1 MYVGDLMFDIE
12 EELKRLPDKPGVYLM
27 KNKNNEVI
35 YVGKAKVIKNRVR
48 SYFQKGQNH
57 NKKTIELVSN
67 IVSFE
72 YIVTDTEME
81 ALILE
86 CNLIKKYYP
95 KYNIALKDNKG
106 YPYIKITNGEFPR
119 VYVTKNYLKDDSTYY
134 GPYTSATSV
143 YEVMELIDN
152 LWLPRTCKKNLPKDI
167 GKGRACLNYHIKK
180 CSAPCIAKIDK
191 EEYGANIQ
199 TIRNFLN
206 GDNKKIVEDLKSKML
221 ELSENLEFEKAGN
234 IRDKIFAIN
243 KLSEKQKIEKNNED
257 NKDIIAV
264 AKVENTAM
272 VQIFFIRKGRMLGRE
287 QFIFDDVEEVELK
300 EILNDFIKQFYSD
313 LTYVPEEIIVE
324 YDIEEELLKEWLMT
338 LRGGKVTITVPKKG
352 EKLKLLNMAY
362 KNASLS
368 LLQFGDNMLKENNKI
383 KTALNEIEE
392 ALGIDS
398 NLTRIESYDISNVQ
412 GYESVG
418 SMIVFNNGKPK
429 KEDYRKFKIK
439 TVVGPDDYKSMYE
452 VISRRFNR
460 YVKEISG
467 ELKSNKFNVLPDIIL
482 VDGGQ
487 GQITSAKKATEEL
500 GLDILIAGIVKDDK
514 HRTRGLLYNGKII
527 EINKRGEGFKLL
539 TRIQDEVHR
548 FALEYHRKLRTKTV
562 TNSKLDEIKGVGPA
576 RRTALYKHFGTIE
589 KIKEATLEELEQVDG
604 VSKKVAN
611 DIYLY
616 FNNDL
621 LK

>member
-1 MYVGDLMFDIE
+1 MFDIE
-12 EELKRLPDKPGVYLM
+12 EELKKLPEKPGVYLM
-27 KNKNNEVI
+27 KNKDEEII
-35 YVGKAKVIKNRVR
+35 YVGKAKIIKNRVR

-106 YPYIKITNGEFPR
+106 YPYIKVTKDRFPR
-119 VYVTKNYLKDDSTYY
+119 VYVTRNYVKDDSTYY
-134 GPYTSATSV
+134 GPYTSGTAV
-143 YEVMELIDN
+143 YEVMELINN
-152 LWLPRTCKKNLPKDI
+152 LWLPRTCKKNLPYEI

-180 CSAPCIAKIDK
+180 CSGACINKISE
-191 EEYGANIQ
+191 EEYNSRIIL
-199 TIRNFLN
+199 IRKFLD
-206 GDNKKIVEDLKSKML
+206 GDNKEIIEQLKEEML
-221 ELSENLEFEKAGN
+221 KLSDNLEFEKAGTL
-234 IRDKIFAIN
+234 RDKIYAIN
-243 KLSEKQKIEKNNED
+243 RLGEKQKIEKDNDD

-287 QFIFDDVEEVELK
+287 QFVFDNVQDSELK
-300 EILNDFIKQFYSD
+300 EILVDFLKQFYGD

-324 YDIEEELLKEWLMT
+324 YEIEDELLIEWLNL
-338 LRGGKVTITVPKKG
+338 LRGNKVLITIPKKG
-352 EKLKLLNMAY
+352 EKLKLLEMAY

-368 LLQFGDNMLKENNKI
+368 LVQFGDKI
-383 KTALNEIEE
+383 VKDNRKINE
-392 ALGIDS
+392 ALTEIQNALDINV
-398 NLTRIESYDISNVQ
+398 NLNRIESYDISNVQ

-418 SMIVFNNGKPK
+418 SMIVFQNGKPK
-429 KEDYRKFKIK
+429 KDDYRKFKIK

-482 VDGGQ
+482 VDGGA
-487 GQITSAKKATEEL
+487 GQITSAKKAIEEL
-500 GLDILIAGIVKDDK
+500 GLDVLVAGIVKDDK
-514 HRTRGLLYNGKII
+514 HRTRGLLFEGEIL

-548 FALEYHRKLRTKTV
+548 FALEYHRKLRTKTI
-562 TNSKLDEIKGVGPA
+562 TNSKLDEIKGVGA
-576 RRTALYKHFGTIE
+576 TRRNALYKHFGTIE
-589 KIKEATLEELEQVDG
+589 KIKEATLEELEQVPNIN
-604 VSKKVAN
+604 KKIARE
-611 DIYLY
+611 IYLY

>member
-1 MYVGDLMFDIE
+1 MFNIS
-12 EELKRLPDKPGVYLM
+12 EELKKLPEKPGVYLM
-27 KNKNNEVI
+27 KNKDDEII

-57 NKKTIELVSN
+57 NKKTIELVNN

-106 YPYIKITNGEFPR
+106 YPYIKITRDEFPR
-119 VYVTKNYLKDDSTYY
+119 VYVTKNYIKDDSIYY
-134 GPYTSATSV
+134 GPYTSGTAV
-143 YEVMELIDN
+143 YEVMELINN
-152 LWLPRTCKKNLPKDI
+152 LWLPRTCKKNLPRDI
-167 GKGRACLNYHIKK
+167 GKSRACLNYHIKK
-180 CSAPCIAKIDK
+180 CSAPCIGKIDQQQYDDK
-191 EEYGANIQ
+191 VKI
-199 TIRNFLN
+199 IKKFLD
-206 GDNKKIVEDLKSKML
+206 GDNKDIIDNLKEEML
-221 ELSENLEFEKAGN
+221 KLSDNLEFEKAGS
-234 IRDKIFAIN
+234 IRDKIYSIN
-243 KLSEKQKIEKNNED
+243 RLSEKQKIEKGNDENR
-257 NKDIIAV
+257 DIIAV

-272 VQIFFIRKGRMLGRE
+272 VQIFFVRKGRMLGRE
-287 QFIFDDVEEVELK
+287 QFVFEDVEELELK
-300 EILNDFIKQFYSD
+300 QILEDFIKQFYGD

-324 YDIEEELLKEWLMT
+324 YTIEDKLVLEWLNT
-338 LRGGKVTITVPKKG
+338 LRGSKVVITVPKKG
-352 EKLKLLNMAY
+352 EKLKLVNMAY

-368 LLQFGDNMLKENNKI
+368 LLQFGEKIVKENHKTN
-383 KTALNEIEE
+383 TALSELQT
-392 ALGIDS
+392 ALRLKKTI
-398 NLTRIESYDISNVQ
+398 NRIESYDISNVQ

-418 SMIVFNNGKPK
+418 SMVVFSKGKPK

-439 TVVGPDDYKSMYE
+439 TVVGADDYKSMYE

-467 ELKSNKFNVLPDIIL
+467 ELKSKKFNVLPDIIF

-487 GQITSAKKATEEL
+487 GQITSAKRAIEEL
-500 GLDILIAGIVKDDK
+500 GLNILVAGIVKDDK
-514 HRTRGLLYNGKII
+514 HRTRGLLFEGELLN
-527 EINKRGEGFKLL
+527 INKRSEGFKLL

-562 TNSKLDEIKGVGPA
+562 TNSKLDEIKGVGPS
-576 RRTALYKHFGTIE
+576 RRNALYKHFGTIE
-589 KIKEATLEELEQVDG
+589 KIKEASLIELEEVPTIN
-604 VSKKVAN
+604 KKIAN
-611 DIYLY
+611 EIYLY